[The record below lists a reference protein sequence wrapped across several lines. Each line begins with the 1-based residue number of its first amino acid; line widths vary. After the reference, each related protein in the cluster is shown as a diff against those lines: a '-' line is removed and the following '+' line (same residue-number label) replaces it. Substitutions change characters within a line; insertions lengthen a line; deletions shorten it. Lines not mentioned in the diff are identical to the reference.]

1 MSSSVATS
9 VPKADDHERVIDHE
23 RAIDATGLVQVYGD
37 QRAVDGIDL
46 AVAPGTIVGIIGPS
60 GCGKSTLVRMLTG
73 IERPSEGVVRV
84 FGDDPADAGARLR
97 SRFGYMPQMPVLF
110 PNLSA
115 WANLTVIASMYGV
128 PVRGRKRRLL
138 DLLDLVDLAPHRRK
152 QVANLSGGMQR
163 RLTLAATLVHDP
175 ELLFLDEPTAG
186 VDPVLRERFWEHFR
200 SLRDEGRTIVVPTQ
214 YVSEAVSCDAVAVM
228 ANGRLICV
236 QPPERLAPLAF
247 DGRPFLVQVR
257 SGWFGHEAMERLR
270 AERGVRSVRGS
281 DEGLVVVLDE
291 ADADPAALGRLL
303 AGLAGGEVDV
313 SPLDPTYD
321 EVFVRLIE
329 RYAPAVAHP

>member
-1 MSSSVATS
+1 
-9 VPKADDHERVIDHE
+9 
-23 RAIDATGLVQVYGD
+23 VQVYGD

-46 AVAPGTIVGIIGPS
+46 VVAPGTIVGIIGPS

-73 IERPSEGVVRV
+73 IERPTEGVVRV

-97 SRFGYMPQMPVLF
+97 SRFGYMPQLPVLF

-115 WANLTVIASMYGV
+115 WTNLTFIASMYGV
-128 PVRGRKRRLL
+128 PVRGRSRRLQA
-138 DLLDLVDLAPHRRK
+138 LLDLVDLRAHRRK
-152 QVANLSGGMQR
+152 QVAELSGGMQR

-214 YVSEAVSCDAVAVM
+214 YVSEAVSCDSVAVM
-228 ANGRLICV
+228 AHGRMICI
-236 QPPERLAPLAF
+236 QPPDRLAPLAYG
-247 DGRPFLVQVR
+247 GRPFLVQVR
-257 SGWFGHEAMERLR
+257 SGWFGHDAMERLR
-270 AERGVRSVRGS
+270 GAPGVRSVRGS
-281 DEGLVVVLDE
+281 DDGLVVVLDE
-291 ADADPAALGRLL
+291 QGADQQALRDVL
-303 AGLAGGEVDV
+303 AGLSGGEVDV
-313 SPLDPTYD
+313 APLDPSPD

-329 RYAPAVAHP
+329 RFAPVTIGRDAS